1 MSFYDE
7 NWLPSKDVDV
17 TVQLIYFPSFQLPD
31 KTATNLPI
39 MCMLNM
45 VWSGLKSV
53 SVKRTYPTP
62 VSGLTDTC
70 FTLKFKLKDK

>member
-1 MSFYDE
+1 VSLLMSFYDE

-45 VWSGLKSV
+45 V
-53 SVKRTYPTP
+53 
-62 VSGLTDTC
+62 
-70 FTLKFKLKDK
+70 